1 MPLPSEARI
10 WHKCAV
16 AGAPVELIQRVPLF
30 SDLGRKEVEQ
40 IANSMKERNFGPGET
55 LTVEGRGGVGFFV
68 IEDGEA
74 RVSVH
79 DEERSKLGPGS
90 YFGEIALIT
99 EGARTATITA
109 ESPVKAWGM
118 TMWDFRP
125 LVENNAA
132 LSWKM
137 LQAMAK
143 QLHAAEARAAGV
155 S

>member
-1 MPLPSEARI
+1 M
-10 WHKCAV
+10 
-16 AGAPVELIQRVPLF
+16 AGAPVDLIQRVPLF

-40 IANSMKERNFGPGET
+40 IAGSMKERNFGAGES

-74 RVSVH
+74 RVTVH
-79 DEERSKLGPGS
+79 DEERSRLGPGD

-109 ESPVKAWGM
+109 ETPVKAWGM

-125 LVENNAA
+125 LVEANAQ
-132 LSWKM
+132 LSWAM

-143 QLHAAEARAAGV
+143 QLRAAEQRAG
-155 S
+155 

>member
-1 MPLPSEARI
+1 MA
-10 WHKCAV
+10 
-16 AGAPVELIQRVPLF
+16 APVELLKHVPLF
-30 SDLGRKEVEQ
+30 KGLSEKELKTL
-40 IANSMKERNFGPGET
+40 ANNFTERTFTEGQE
-55 LTVEGRGGVGFFV
+55 LTHEGAGGVGFFV

-74 RVSVH
+74 RVTVH

>member
-1 MPLPSEARI
+1 
-10 WHKCAV
+10 V
-16 AGAPVELIQRVPLF
+16 AGAPVDLLHRVPLF
-30 SDLGRKEVEQ
+30 SDLGRKDVEQ
-40 IANSMKERNFGPGET
+40 IASSMKERNFGEGES

-74 RVSVH
+74 RVTVH
-79 DEERSKLGPGS
+79 DQERGKLGPGD

-109 ESPVKAWGM
+109 ATPVKAWGM

-125 LVENNAA
+125 LVEGNAQ

-143 QLHAAEARAAGV
+143 QLHAAEARASAP
-155 S
+155 

>member
-1 MPLPSEARI
+1 TIVNLTATSSPTAAIRMPLPSGARI

-16 AGAPVELIQRVPLF
+16 AGAPVDVIQRVPLF
-30 SDLGRKEVEQ
+30 SDLSRKEAEQ
-40 IANSMKERNFGPGET
+40 IASSMKERNFAAGET

-109 ESPVKAWGM
+109 ESPIKAWGM
-118 TMWDFRP
+118 
-125 LVENNAA
+125 
-132 LSWKM
+132 
-137 LQAMAK
+137 
-143 QLHAAEARAAGV
+143 
-155 S
+155 